1 MSNEEVFLTKEG
13 LAKLE
18 EELKDL
24 KTVKRKELAARL
36 KLAISYGDLKENS
49 EYHSAKEDQSFMET
63 RILIL
68 EKMLT
73 KAQIVD
79 ESTMDLSKVSV
90 GSLVTL
96 NDVEYSEKIEYRVV
110 GPAEADVLDN
120 KISYESPLGKELLGK
135 RVGDIINV
143 DAPMG
148 IIKYELLEI
157 KMM

>member
-18 EELKDL
+18 EELKEL

-49 EYHSAKEDQSFMET
+49 EYHSAKDDQSFMET

-73 KAQIVD
+73 KARVVD
-79 ESTMDLSKVSV
+79 ESSMDTTKVSV
-90 GSLVTL
+90 GSIVIL
-96 NDVEYSEKIEYRVV
+96 NDVEYSEKIEYRIV

-120 KISYESPLGKELLGK
+120 KISYESPLGKELLNK
-135 RVGDIINV
+135 KVGSIVSVN
-143 DAPMG
+143 APMG

-157 KMM
+157 KLL

>member
-18 EELKDL
+18 EELRDL

-63 RILIL
+63 RIMIL

-79 ESTMDLSKVSV
+79 ESSMDLSKVSV

-110 GPAEADVLDN
+110 GPAEADVLNN

-135 RVGDIINV
+135 KVGDIISVN
-143 DAPMG
+143 APMG
-148 IIKYELLEI
+148 IIQYELLEI
-157 KMM
+157 KLL

>member
-18 EELKDL
+18 EELREL
-24 KTVKRKELAARL
+24 KEVGRKELAARL

-63 RILIL
+63 RIMIL

-79 ESTMDLSKVSV
+79 ASSMDLSAVSV
-90 GSLVTL
+90 GSIVIL
-96 NDVEYSEKIEYRVV
+96 NDVEYSERIEYRVV

-120 KISYESPLGKELLGK
+120 KISYESPLGKELIGK
-135 RVGDIINV
+135 KVGDIISVN
-143 DAPMG
+143 APMG
-148 IIKYELLEI
+148 VIKYELLEI
-157 KMM
+157 KAL